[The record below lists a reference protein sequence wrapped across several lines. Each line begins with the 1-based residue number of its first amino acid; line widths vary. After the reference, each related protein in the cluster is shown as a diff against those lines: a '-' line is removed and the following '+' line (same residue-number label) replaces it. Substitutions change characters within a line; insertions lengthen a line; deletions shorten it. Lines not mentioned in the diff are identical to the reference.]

1 MIHKYNSLNIAD
13 FISYISSKEE
23 EIKLFNE
30 IMTLKLKDTYV
41 EEEIEDYIK
50 VINSYPLKNKVNELS
65 KKIKDEKDPI
75 KQASILSEILSLKG
89 VKEWLKKEKLMK
101 KEKKN

>member
-1 MIHKYNSLNIAD
+1 
-13 FISYISSKEE
+13 
-23 EIKLFNE
+23 
-30 IMTLKLKDTYV
+30 MTLKLKDTYV

-89 VKEWLKKEKLMK
+89 VKQ
-101 KEKKN
+101 